1 MIEWK
6 YFSVLHL
13 IFLLH
18 NRLLLLVDISEEI
31 EVGEQ
36 DEEDCRI
43 SNNDLKTFSFVR
55 FRDQTAKPKSYC
67 GHNLGITAVVIHRQ
81 QPVHEDEDELDHLQ
95 SGQVPAH
102 HQLVI
107 SYKPTHDTHLVELET
122 KVHEVF
128 TVTFKTLCKR
138 SDGMSGIIKN
148 LC

>member
-18 NRLLLLVDISEEI
+18 NRLLLLVDVSEEI

-67 GHNLGITAVVIHRQ
+67 RHNLGITAVVIHRQ
-81 QPVHEDEDELDHLQ
+81 QPVHEDEDELNHLQ
-95 SGQVPAH
+95 SGQVPASP
-102 HQLVI
+102 VI
-107 SYKPTHDTHLVELET
+107 S
-122 KVHEVF
+122 
-128 TVTFKTLCKR
+128 
-138 SDGMSGIIKN
+138 
-148 LC
+148 

>member
-18 NRLLLLVDISEEI
+18 NRLLLLVDVSEEI

-55 FRDQTAKPKSYC
+55 LRDQTAKPKSYC

-95 SGQVPAH
+95 SGQVPASP
-102 HQLVI
+102 VI
-107 SYKPTHDTHLVELET
+107 S
-122 KVHEVF
+122 
-128 TVTFKTLCKR
+128 
-138 SDGMSGIIKN
+138 
-148 LC
+148 

>member
-18 NRLLLLVDISEEI
+18 NGLLLLVDVSEEI

-67 GHNLGITAVVIHRQ
+67 RHNLGITAVVIHRQ

-95 SGQVPAH
+95 SGQVPASP
-102 HQLVI
+102 VI
-107 SYKPTHDTHLVELET
+107 S
-122 KVHEVF
+122 
-128 TVTFKTLCKR
+128 
-138 SDGMSGIIKN
+138 
-148 LC
+148 

>member
-18 NRLLLLVDISEEI
+18 NGLLLLVDVSEEI

-55 FRDQTAKPKSYC
+55 FCDQTAKPKSYC

-95 SGQVPAH
+95 SGQVPASP
-102 HQLVI
+102 VI
-107 SYKPTHDTHLVELET
+107 NQPSHGTHLVELGT

-128 TVTFKTLCKR
+128 AVTFKTLCKR

-148 LC
+148 FC